1 MSFVFVHHI
10 FLQNFN
16 LYEIKYVKLLPKSG
30 IRLLTTQKPI
40 NRPGWWEGKFAL
52 FQMLAAGGEGR
63 RLSKG
68 QLSATDN
75 RGPRACIGR
84 GRGLHAETAQSA
96 LTVVLKSVL
105 GGLTNVILIVLG
117 TVNHHSQGQFVSIS
131 LRPILGVV
139 AAYVVGAV

>member
-1 MSFVFVHHI
+1 M
-10 FLQNFN
+10 
-16 LYEIKYVKLLPKSG
+16 KLLPKSG
-30 IRLLTTQKPI
+30 IRLLTAQKPI

-96 LTVVLKSVL
+96 LTVILKL
-105 GGLTNVILIVLG
+105 IIGGLSGVILLVLV
-117 TVNHHSQGQFVSIS
+117 TISLQFQGKLVSI
-131 LRPILGVV
+131 L
-139 AAYVVGAV
+139 

>member
-10 FLQNFN
+10 FLQDFN

-30 IRLLTTQKPI
+30 VWLLTIQKPI
-40 NRPGWWEGKFAL
+40 NKPGWWEGKFAL

-75 RGPRACIGR
+75 RGPRAFVGR
-84 GRGLHAETAQSA
+84 GRGLRAETAQSA
-96 LTVVLKSVL
+96 LTVIFRLVF
-105 GGLTNVILIVLG
+105 GGLTGVILLVLG
-117 TVNHHSQGQFVSIS
+117 TLNLQFRGPFVPVS
-131 LRPILGVV
+131 LRPVLEIV
-139 AAYVVGAV
+139 AASVVGTV